1 MTALEIC
8 AVQRQQRGHGAVREV
23 ALQEREREQA
33 QGKEAR

>member
-1 MTALEIC
+1 MTVLEIY
-8 AVQRQQRGHGAVREV
+8 AVQRQQQGHGGVREV